1 MPNLYE
7 EVLNLIMTEEQ
18 SKRRSFSPCF
28 SKPLLKT
35 KNFRRKIGSVFSQ
48 SESILL
54 ITHLSQRKL
63 PLLPTPQPGQ
73 TWE

>member
-7 EVLNLIMTEEQ
+7 EFLNLIMTEEQ

-54 ITHLSQRKL
+54 ITHLSQ
-63 PLLPTPQPGQ
+63 
-73 TWE
+73 